1 MENTGK
7 YRKEVTLDSQ
17 TLNLLKFKAEQSG
30 RNLKNYMEYILK
42 KRVDNFVLS
51 DKYKEEI
58 DKCLDKREKGEINF
72 ISKDD
77 FFKKL
82 DEL

>member
-42 KRVDNFVLS
+42 KTVDNFVLS

-58 DKCLDKREKGEINF
+58 DKWLDKREKGEINF